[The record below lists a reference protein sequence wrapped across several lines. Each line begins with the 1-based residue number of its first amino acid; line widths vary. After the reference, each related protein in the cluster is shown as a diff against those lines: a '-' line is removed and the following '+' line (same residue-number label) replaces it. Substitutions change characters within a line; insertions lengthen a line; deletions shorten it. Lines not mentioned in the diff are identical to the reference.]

1 VQPWDH
7 LSGEVILSAS
17 SKRESLWG
25 SRFFVS
31 GEYRARSWQVVYS
44 GLDARRQK
52 SGIRRKP
59 VAAFLA
65 LPPSLCP
72 QSPGLRGFLT
82 WHDACYVHRTKNQ
95 VTRRFPD
102 MSISF
107 DKALGIHEQALGFR
121 AQRAEV
127 LANNIANADT
137 PNYKARDLDFSKVLA
152 AQSEKNQNGTI
163 ALNMTNSR
171 HIEAQGLGNGDESL
185 MYRTPMQPSIDQ
197 NTVDAQLEQSNY
209 AENAI
214 GFQAS
219 FTLLNSK
226 FKGLVSALRGE

>member
-1 VQPWDH
+1 
-7 LSGEVILSAS
+7 
-17 SKRESLWG
+17 
-25 SRFFVS
+25 VS
-31 GEYRARSWQVVYS
+31 DNIIIDCPDAFAGKPRSYKTSVFC
-44 GLDARRQK
+44 GKRQK
-52 SGIRRKP
+52 SGRRRKSI
-59 VAAFLA
+59 AAFLA
-65 LPPSLCP
+65 LPRCHCP
-72 QSPGLRGFLT
+72 QSPGLRAFLN
-82 WHDACYVHRTKNQ
+82 WHDACYIHVTKNQ

-152 AQSEKNQNGTI
+152 EQSEKTKNGTF

-185 MYRTPMQPSIDQ
+185 LYRTPMQPSIDQ

-209 AENAI
+209 AENAVN
-214 GFQAS
+214 FQAS